1 MHEPYLGR
9 MSDEVGEADQGKEDG
24 VYQAF
29 AAGAKYGS
37 PEAKRASLSSSGE
50 KIFKSLATQM

>member
-1 MHEPYLGR
+1 